1 LIFSIV
7 DFLGRRIILF
17 VQQTGSIFLMVLK
30 AGKYLGSIWH
40 SRKLVVSQMM
50 EIGVRSIPLVLF
62 VGIFAGAVA
71 SVQTAYQLKGYIS
84 YNYLGAA
91 TSVAIF
97 IELGPVL
104 TALVIAGRIGASI
117 AAEIGTMK
125 VTEQLDALESLAI
138 DPIRYLAMPRIFSGF
153 VMIPILTILAD
164 AIGIFGAYAVAGI
177 NLDLAPELFFGSVK
191 DFFSLLNVFSGL
203 IKAFFFGGI
212 TAIIGCY
219 VGFNTS
225 GGAEGVGKATIQAFV
240 LSSAL
245 ILFNDYLLSVLL
257 F

>member
-1 LIFSIV
+1 MV
-7 DFLGRRIILF
+7 DFINLLGRRITIFL
-17 VQQTGSIFLMVLK
+17 QHTGSVFIMLWKVT
-30 AGKYLGSIWH
+30 KYLLQIWKN
-40 SRKLVVSQMM
+40 RKLVVDQML
-50 EIGVRSIPLVLF
+50 EIGVNSIPLVLF
-62 VGIFAGAVA
+62 VGVFAGAVA

-104 TALVIAGRIGASI
+104 TALVIAGRVGASI

-125 VTEQLDALESLAI
+125 VTEQIDALESLAI

-153 VMIPILTILAD
+153 VMLPLLTIFAD
-164 AIGIFGAYAVAGI
+164 FVGVLGAYFVAYV
-177 NLDLAPELFFGSVK
+177 NLGLAPEIFFGSVK

-212 TAIIGCY
+212 TAIVGCY

-240 LSSAL
+240 YSSAL
-245 ILFNDYLLSVLL
+245 ILLNDYILSVIL

>member
-1 LIFSIV
+1 MTDIV
-7 DFLGRRIILF
+7 SRIGRSTIAF
-17 VQQTGSIFLMVLK
+17 VYESGSVFIMVSRV
-30 AGKYLGSIWH
+30 ARYLLQIWKN
-40 SRKLVVSQMM
+40 RRLVYDQMM
-50 EIGVRSIPLVLF
+50 VIGVQSIPLVLF
-62 VGIFAGAVA
+62 VGVFAGAVA
-71 SVQTAYQLKGYIS
+71 SIQTAYQLKGYIS

-104 TALVIAGRIGASI
+104 TALVIAGRVGASI

-138 DPIRYLAMPRIFSGF
+138 DPLRYLAMPRIFRGF
-153 VMIPILTILAD
+153 FMIPILTILAD
-164 AIGIFGAYAVAGI
+164 FIGVFGAYVVAYI
-177 NLDLAPELFFGSVK
+177 NLDLAPEIFFGSVK
-191 DFFSLLNVFSGL
+191 EFFSLLNIFSGL
-203 IKAFFFGGI
+203 IKAFFFGGT

-225 GGAEGVGKATIQAFV
+225 GGAEGVGQATIRAFV

-245 ILFNDYLLSVLL
+245 ILLNDYLLSVIL

>member
-1 LIFSIV
+1 MFEFVSNLGKRTVYFV
-7 DFLGRRIILF
+7 YHTGAVFMMLGRALGYLSKIWQNRRL
-17 VQQTGSIFLMVLK
+17 VLN
-30 AGKYLGSIWH
+30 
-40 SRKLVVSQMM
+40 QML
-50 EIGVRSIPLVLF
+50 EIGVNSVPLVLF
-62 VGIFAGAVA
+62 VGVFAGAVA

-104 TALVIAGRIGASI
+104 TALVIAGRVGASI

-125 VTEQLDALESLAI
+125 VTEQIDALESLAI

-164 AIGIFGAYAVAGI
+164 FVGVMGAYLVAYI
-177 NLDLAPELFFGSVK
+177 NLNLAPEVFFGSVK
-191 DFFSLLNVFSGL
+191 DFFSILNVMSGL
-203 IKAFFFGGI
+203 IKAFVFGGV

-219 VGFNTS
+219 VGFNTT
-225 GGAEGVGKATIQAFV
+225 GGAEGVGQATIKAFV

-245 ILFNDYLLSVLL
+245 ILLNDYILSVLL

>member
-1 LIFSIV
+1 MTNIISS
-7 DFLGRRIILF
+7 LGRTTIAFIRE
-17 VQQTGSIFLMVLK
+17 TGSVFIMV
-30 AGKYLGSIWH
+30 GKVSRYLLQIWKN
-40 SRKLVVSQMM
+40 RKLVYEQMM
-50 EIGVRSIPLVLF
+50 VIGVQSIPLVLF
-62 VGIFAGAVA
+62 VGVFAGAVA
-71 SVQTAYQLKGYIS
+71 SIQTAYQLKGYIS

-104 TALVIAGRIGASI
+104 TALVIAGRVGASI

-138 DPIRYLAMPRIFSGF
+138 DPLRYLAMPRIFSGF
-153 VMIPILTILAD
+153 FMIPILTILAD
-164 AIGIFGAYAVAGI
+164 FVGILGAYLVAYV
-177 NLDLAPELFFGSVK
+177 NLDLAPEIFFGSVQE
-191 DFFSLLNVFSGL
+191 FFSLLNVFSGL
-203 IKAFFFGGI
+203 IKAFFFGGT

-219 VGFNTS
+219 VGFSTS
-225 GGAEGVGKATIQAFV
+225 GGAEGVGQSTIRAFV

-245 ILFNDYLLSVLL
+245 ILLNDYLLSVIL

>member
-1 LIFSIV
+1 MTNIV
-7 DFLGRRIILF
+7 SSLGRTTIAFILE
-17 VQQTGSIFLMVLK
+17 TGYVFIMV
-30 AGKYLGSIWH
+30 GKVARYLLQIWKN
-40 SRKLVVSQMM
+40 RRLVVEQMM
-50 EIGVRSIPLVLF
+50 VIGVQSIPLVLF
-62 VGIFAGAVA
+62 VGVFAGAVA
-71 SVQTAYQLKGYIS
+71 SIQTAYQLKGYIS

-104 TALVIAGRIGASI
+104 TALVIAGRVGASI

-138 DPIRYLAMPRIFSGF
+138 DPLRYLAMPRIFSGF
-153 VMIPILTILAD
+153 FMIPILTILAD
-164 AIGIFGAYAVAGI
+164 FIGVMGAYLVAYV
-177 NLDLAPELFFGSVK
+177 NLDLAPEIFFGSVK
-191 DFFSLLNVFSGL
+191 EFFSLLNVFSGL

-225 GGAEGVGKATIQAFV
+225 GGAEGVGQSTIRAFV

-245 ILFNDYLLSVLL
+245 ILLNDYLLSVIL

>member
-1 LIFSIV
+1 
-7 DFLGRRIILF
+7 
-17 VQQTGSIFLMVLK
+17 
-30 AGKYLGSIWH
+30 
-40 SRKLVVSQMM
+40 M
-50 EIGVRSIPLVLF
+50 EVGVNSIPLVLF

-104 TALVIAGRIGASI
+104 TGLVIAGRVGASI

-125 VTEQLDALESLAI
+125 VTEQIDALQSLAI

-153 VMIPILTILAD
+153 VMLPLLTIFAD
-164 AIGIFGAYAVAGI
+164 FIGIMGAYVVAWI
-177 NLDLAPELFFGSVK
+177 NLDLPPETFFGSVK
-191 DFFSLLNVFSGL
+191 EFFSVLNVMSGL

-219 VGFNTS
+219 VGFETE
-225 GGAEGVGKATIQAFV
+225 GGAEGVGKSTIRAFV

-245 ILFNDYLLSVLL
+245 ILLNDYIISVIL

>member
-1 LIFSIV
+1 MIDSITHLGKRTIIFFEGAGAI
-7 DFLGRRIILF
+7 FIMLAKTAPYLLKLWQNRR
-17 VQQTGSIFLMVLK
+17 
-30 AGKYLGSIWH
+30 
-40 SRKLVVSQMM
+40 LVIEQMM
-50 EIGVRSIPLVLF
+50 DIGVRSIPLVIF
-62 VGIFAGAVA
+62 VGVFAGAVA

-84 YNYLGAA
+84 FNYLGAA

-104 TALVIAGRIGASI
+104 TALVIAGRVGASI

-125 VTEQLDALESLAI
+125 VTEQIDALESLAI

-153 VMIPILTILAD
+153 FMIPILTIIAD
-164 AIGIFGAYAVAGI
+164 FVALMGAYLVAYI
-177 NLDLAPELFFGSVK
+177 NLDLPPETFFGSVK
-191 DFFSLLNVFSGL
+191 EFFSILNVMSGL
-203 IKAFFFGGI
+203 IKAFFFGGT

-225 GGAEGVGKATIQAFV
+225 GGAEGVGRSTIQAFV

-245 ILFNDYLLSVLL
+245 ILLNDYILSVIL

>member
-1 LIFSIV
+1 M
-7 DFLGRRIILF
+7 LGKALSYLTQIWQNRRL
-17 VQQTGSIFLMVLK
+17 VLN
-30 AGKYLGSIWH
+30 
-40 SRKLVVSQMM
+40 QMH
-50 EIGVRSIPLVLF
+50 EIGVNSVPLVLF

-84 YNYLGAA
+84 YNFLGAA

-104 TALVIAGRIGASI
+104 TALVIAGRVGASI

-125 VTEQLDALESLAI
+125 VTEQLDALQSLAI

-164 AIGIFGAYAVAGI
+164 FVGVMGAYIVAYI
-177 NLDLAPELFFGSVK
+177 NLNLPPEVFFGSVK
-191 DFFSLLNVFSGL
+191 DFFSILNVMSGL
-203 IKAFFFGGI
+203 VKAFVFGGV

-219 VGFNTS
+219 VGFSTQ
-225 GGAEGVGKATIQAFV
+225 GGAEGVGQATIRAFV
-240 LSSAL
+240 ISSAL
-245 ILFNDYLLSVLL
+245 ILLNDYILSVLL

>member
-1 LIFSIV
+1 MTDIV
-7 DFLGRRIILF
+7 SRIGRNTIAF
-17 VQQTGSIFLMVLK
+17 VYESGSVFLMVSRV
-30 AGKYLGSIWH
+30 ARYLLQIWKN
-40 SRKLVVSQMM
+40 RRLVYDQMM
-50 EIGVRSIPLVLF
+50 VIGVQSIPLVLF
-62 VGIFAGAVA
+62 VGVFAGAVA
-71 SVQTAYQLKGYIS
+71 SIQTAYQLKGYIS

-104 TALVIAGRIGASI
+104 TALVIAGRVGASI

-138 DPIRYLAMPRIFSGF
+138 DPLRYLAMPRIFSGF
-153 VMIPILTILAD
+153 FMIPILTILAD
-164 AIGIFGAYAVAGI
+164 FIGVFGAYVVAYI
-177 NLDLAPELFFGSVK
+177 NLDLAPEIFFGSVK
-191 DFFSLLNVFSGL
+191 EFFSLLNIFSGL
-203 IKAFFFGGI
+203 IKAFFFGGT

-225 GGAEGVGKATIQAFV
+225 GGAEGVGQATIRAFV

-245 ILFNDYLLSVLL
+245 ILLNDYLLSVIL

>member
-1 LIFSIV
+1 MTSFVSA
-7 DFLGRRIILF
+7 LGRRTINFVSETGSVFILF
-17 VQQTGSIFLMVLK
+17 YKSIRYLK
-30 AGKYLGSIWH
+30 QLWA
-40 SRKLVVSQMM
+40 SRSLVFSQML
-50 EIGVRSIPLVLF
+50 EIGVNSIPLVLF
-62 VGIFAGAVA
+62 VGVFAGAVA

-104 TALVIAGRIGASI
+104 TALVIAGRVGASI

-125 VTEQLDALESLAI
+125 VTEQIDALESLAI

-153 VMIPILTILAD
+153 IMIPLLTVFAD
-164 AIGIFGAYAVAGI
+164 FIGIMGAYAVAWI
-177 NLDLAPELFFGSVK
+177 NLDLPPETFFGSVK
-191 DFFSLLNVFSGL
+191 EFFSILNVMSGL
-203 IKAFFFGGI
+203 IKAFFFGGV

-219 VGFNTS
+219 VGFATD
-225 GGAEGVGKATIQAFV
+225 GGAEGVGKSTIRAFV
-240 LSSAL
+240 LSSAM
-245 ILFNDYLLSVLL
+245 ILLNDYILSVLL

>member
-1 LIFSIV
+1 MAHFV
-7 DFLGRRIILF
+7 MTLGRRTINF
-17 VQQTGSIFLMVLK
+17 VQQTGIIFILFLK
-30 AGKYLGSIWH
+30 SFRYLNKLWS
-40 SRKLVVSQMM
+40 SRHLVINQMM
-50 EIGVRSIPLVLF
+50 EVGVNSIPLVLF

-104 TALVIAGRIGASI
+104 TGLVIAGRVGASI

-125 VTEQLDALESLAI
+125 VTEQIDALQSLAI

-153 VMIPILTILAD
+153 VMLPLLTIFAD
-164 AIGIFGAYAVAGI
+164 FIGIMGAYVVAWI
-177 NLDLAPELFFGSVK
+177 NLDLPPETFFGSVK
-191 DFFSLLNVFSGL
+191 EFFSVLNVMSGL

-219 VGFNTS
+219 VGFETE
-225 GGAEGVGKATIQAFV
+225 GGAEGVGKSTIRAFV

-245 ILFNDYLLSVLL
+245 ILLNDYIISVIL

>member
-1 LIFSIV
+1 MTQLIES
-7 DFLGRRIILF
+7 LGKKTINF
-17 VQQTGSIFLMVLK
+17 VEQTGEIFILVLK
-30 AGKYLGSIWH
+30 SFKYLRQLWS
-40 SRKLVVSQMM
+40 SRHLVFNQML
-50 EIGVRSIPLVLF
+50 EIGVNSVPLVLF
-62 VGIFAGAVA
+62 VGVFAGAVA

-104 TALVIAGRIGASI
+104 TALVIAGRVGASI

-125 VTEQLDALESLAI
+125 VTEQIDALQSLAI

-153 VMIPILTILAD
+153 IMIPLLTVFAD
-164 AIGIFGAYAVAGI
+164 FIGILGAYAVAWI
-177 NLDLAPELFFGSVK
+177 NLDLAPEIFFGSVK
-191 DFFSLLNVFSGL
+191 EFFSLLNVMSGL

-219 VGFNTS
+219 VGFETS
-225 GGAEGVGKATIQAFV
+225 GGAEGVGKSTIRAFV
-240 LSSAL
+240 LSSAM
-245 ILFNDYLLSVLL
+245 ILLNDYILSVLL

>member
-1 LIFSIV
+1 MVEFIEY
-7 DFLGRRIILF
+7 LGKRIILF
-17 VQQTGSIFLMVLK
+17 FQQAGAVFILVWKAARYLSKIWNNRSLVLN
-30 AGKYLGSIWH
+30 
-40 SRKLVVSQMM
+40 QML
-50 EIGVRSIPLVLF
+50 EIGVRSIPLVIF

-84 YNYLGAA
+84 LNYLGAA

-104 TALVIAGRIGASI
+104 TALVIAGRVGASI

-125 VTEQLDALESLAI
+125 VTEQIDALESLAI
-138 DPIRYLAMPRIFSGF
+138 DPIRYLAMPRILSGF
-153 VMIPILTILAD
+153 FMIPILTIIAD
-164 AIGIFGAYAVAGI
+164 FVGVLGAYVVAYI
-177 NLDLAPELFFGSVK
+177 NLGLPPEIFFGSVK
-191 DFFSLLNVFSGL
+191 EFFSILNVMSGL
-203 IKAFFFGGI
+203 IKAFFFGGT

-219 VGFNTS
+219 VGFNTT
-225 GGAEGVGKATIQAFV
+225 GGAEGVGKATIRAFV

-245 ILFNDYLLSVLL
+245 ILLNDYILSVLL

>member
-1 LIFSIV
+1 MNDIIAKLGRNAIQFIRESGAVFLLIGRTFRYTGQIWRMRSLIFE
-7 DFLGRRIILF
+7 
-17 VQQTGSIFLMVLK
+17 
-30 AGKYLGSIWH
+30 
-40 SRKLVVSQMM
+40 QML
-50 EIGVRSIPLVLF
+50 EIGVRSLPLVIF

-104 TALVIAGRIGASI
+104 TALVAAGRIGASI

-125 VTEQLDALESLAI
+125 VTEQIDAMEALAI
-138 DPIRYLAMPRIFSGF
+138 DPIRYLALPRILSGF
-153 VMIPILTILAD
+153 IMIPLLTIFAD
-164 AIGIFGAYAVAGI
+164 FTGILGGYGVAYL
-177 NLDLAPELFFGSVK
+177 NLNLPPEIFFGSVK
-191 DFFSLLNVFSGL
+191 EFFTIMNVMSGL
-203 IKAFFFGGI
+203 IKAFVFGGT

-219 VGFNTS
+219 VGFNAE
-225 GGAEGVGKATIQAFV
+225 GGAEGVGKATIRAFV
-240 LSSAL
+240 ISAAL
-245 ILFNDYLLSVLL
+245 ILLNDYLLSMIM

>member
-1 LIFSIV
+1 MTGAISRLGKVTI
-7 DFLGRRIILF
+7 DFILE
-17 VQQTGSIFLMVLK
+17 TGSVFLMI
-30 AGKYLGSIWH
+30 GKVTRYLAQIWKN
-40 SRKLVVSQMM
+40 RRLVYEQMLV
-50 EIGVRSIPLVLF
+50 IGVQSIPLVLF
-62 VGIFAGAVA
+62 VGVFAGAVA

-104 TALVIAGRIGASI
+104 TALVIAGRVGASI

-138 DPIRYLAMPRIFSGF
+138 DPLRYLAMPRIFSGF
-153 VMIPILTILAD
+153 FMIPILTILAD
-164 AIGIFGAYAVAGI
+164 CIGILGAYAVAYI
-177 NLDLAPELFFGSVK
+177 NLNLAPEIFFRSVK
-191 DFFSLLNVFSGL
+191 EFFSLLNVFSGL

-212 TAIIGCY
+212 TAIIGCF

-225 GGAEGVGKATIQAFV
+225 GGAEGVGQATIRAFV

-245 ILFNDYLLSVLL
+245 ILLNDYLLSVIL

>member
-1 LIFSIV
+1 MTYLIIA
-7 DFLGRRIILF
+7 LGRHTINF
-17 VQQTGSIFLMVLK
+17 VNQTGAIFLMVLK
-30 AGKYLGSIWH
+30 AFGYLTQIWK
-40 SRKLVVSQMM
+40 SRKLVFDQML
-50 EIGVRSIPLVLF
+50 EIGVNSIPLVLF
-62 VGIFAGAVA
+62 VGVFAGAVA

-104 TALVIAGRIGASI
+104 TALVIAGRVGASI

-125 VTEQLDALESLAI
+125 VTEQLDALNSLAI

-153 VMIPILTILAD
+153 IMLPILTIFAD
-164 AIGIFGAYAVAGI
+164 FIGIMGAYGVAFI
-177 NLDLAPELFFGSVK
+177 NLDLSATTFFGSVK
-191 DFFSLLNVFSGL
+191 DFFSVLNVMSGL
-203 IKAFFFGGI
+203 IKAFFFGGF

-219 VGFNTS
+219 VGFATE
-225 GGAEGVGKATIQAFV
+225 GGAEGVGHSTIRAFV

-245 ILFNDYLLSVLL
+245 ILLNDYILSVII

>member
-1 LIFSIV
+1 MIRFITNIGLKT
-7 DFLGRRIILF
+7 ILF
-17 VQQTGSIFLMVLK
+17 IKEAGAIFIML
-30 AGKYLGSIWH
+30 GKTARYLGQVWKMRGLIAE
-40 SRKLVVSQMM
+40 QML
-50 EIGVRSIPLVLF
+50 EIGVRSVPLVVF

-104 TALVIAGRIGASI
+104 TALVAAGRIGASI

-125 VTEQLDALESLAI
+125 VTEQIDAMEAIAI
-138 DPIRYLAMPRIFSGF
+138 DPLRYLALPRILSGF
-153 VMIPILTILAD
+153 IMIPLLTIIAD
-164 AIGIFGAYAVAGI
+164 FVGIIGGYAVAYI
-177 NLDLAPELFFGSVK
+177 NLNLPPEIFFGSVK
-191 DFFSLLNVFSGL
+191 EFFTIMNVMSGL
-203 IKAFFFGGI
+203 IKAFFFGGT

-219 VGFNTS
+219 VGFNAE
-225 GGAEGVGKATIQAFV
+225 GGAEGVGLATIRAFV
-240 LSSAL
+240 ISAAL
-245 ILFNDYLLSVLL
+245 ILLNDYLLSVIL

>member
-1 LIFSIV
+1 MTYLITAV
-7 DFLGRRIILF
+7 GRKTINFVEETGRVFIL
-17 VQQTGSIFLMVLK
+17 VWQ
-30 AGKYLGSIWH
+30 AAKYLRVIWAN
-40 SRKLVVSQMM
+40 RRLVFEQML
-50 EIGVRSIPLVLF
+50 EIGVNSIPLVLF

-104 TALVIAGRIGASI
+104 TALVIAGRVGASI

-125 VTEQLDALESLAI
+125 VTEQIDALNALAI
-138 DPIRYLAMPRIFSGF
+138 DPVRYLAMPRIFSGF
-153 VMIPILTILAD
+153 IMIPMLTIFAD
-164 AIGIFGAYAVAGI
+164 FVGILGAYGVAWL
-177 NLDLAPELFFGSVK
+177 NLGLAAETFFGSVQ
-191 DFFSLLNVFSGL
+191 DFFSILNVMSGL

-219 VGFNTS
+219 VGFETS
-225 GGAEGVGKATIQAFV
+225 GGAEGVGKSTIRAFV
-240 LSSAL
+240 LSSAM
-245 ILFNDYLLSVLL
+245 ILLNDYILSVII

>member
-1 LIFSIV
+1 MTGAITR
-7 DFLGRRIILF
+7 LGRATINF
-17 VQQTGSIFLMVLK
+17 VLETGSVFIMI
-30 AGKYLGSIWH
+30 GKVTQYLSHIWK
-40 SRKLVVSQMM
+40 SRHLVIDQMLVV
-50 EIGVRSIPLVLF
+50 GVQSIPLVLF
-62 VGIFAGAVA
+62 VGVFAGAVA
-71 SVQTAYQLKGYIS
+71 SVQTAYQLEGYIS

-104 TALVIAGRIGASI
+104 TALVIAGRVGASI

-138 DPIRYLAMPRIFSGF
+138 DPLRYLAMPRIFSGF
-153 VMIPILTILAD
+153 FMIPILTILAD
-164 AIGIFGAYAVAGI
+164 FVGILGAYAVAYI
-177 NLDLAPELFFGSVK
+177 NLDLAPEIFFRSVK
-191 DFFSLLNVFSGL
+191 EFFSLLNVFSGL
-203 IKAFFFGGI
+203 IKAFFFGGT
-212 TAIIGCY
+212 TAIVGCY

-225 GGAEGVGKATIQAFV
+225 GGAEGVGQATIRAFV

-245 ILFNDYLLSVLL
+245 ILLNDYLLSVIL